1 MPTFSSAAELKA
13 YILSRSY
20 TAVNN
25 ATNTAHDILEEKV
38 DAFYA
43 KEPIY
48 YLRTD
53 RLRSSL
59 TNPVVTG
66 SGNGVEGEVHFDEGK
81 LDYRQGLV
89 PIKNPPLPNGY
100 EEGWAEHSGADV
112 LNAAMTGAAGELNWT
127 NGTAIWNESVPTLR
141 DNMYDEI
148 KKDLI
153 AAGIPIS

>member
-13 YILSRSY
+13 YILSKSY

-38 DAFYA
+38 DAFYRS
-43 KEPIY
+43 EPDY
-48 YLRTD
+48 YLRTG

-59 TNPVVTG
+59 TNPVVTS
-66 SGNGVEGEVHFDEGK
+66 SGNGVEGEVHFDEGM
-81 LDYRQGLV
+81 LNYRQGLV

-100 EEGWAEHSGADV
+100 EEGWAEHSGIDV
-112 LNAAMTGAAGELNWT
+112 LNAAMTGDAGELNWT
-127 NGTAIWNESVPTLR
+127 NGTAILNESMTTLR
-141 DNMYDEI
+141 DKMYDEI

>member
-53 RLRSSL
+53 R
-59 TNPVVTG
+59 
-66 SGNGVEGEVHFDEGK
+66 
-81 LDYRQGLV
+81 
-89 PIKNPPLPNGY
+89 
-100 EEGWAEHSGADV
+100 
-112 LNAAMTGAAGELNWT
+112 
-127 NGTAIWNESVPTLR
+127 
-141 DNMYDEI
+141 
-148 KKDLI
+148 
-153 AAGIPIS
+153 

>member
-1 MPTFSSAAELKA
+1 MPTFSSSAELKA

-38 DAFYA
+38 DAFYRS
-43 KEPIY
+43 EPDY

-89 PIKNPPLPNGY
+89 PINNPPLPNGY
-100 EEGWAEHSGADV
+100 EEGLAEYSGIDV
-112 LNAAMTGAAGELNWT
+112 LNAAMTGDPGELNWT
-127 NGTAIWNESVPTLR
+127 NNTAIWNKSVPTLR
-141 DNMYDEI
+141 DKMYDEI
-148 KKDLI
+148 KEDLI
-153 AAGIPIS
+153 AVGIPIS